1 MDILTAPKDIVRLS
15 GLVTVDEDELPTTGR
30 RVLRQKDDDVGQ
42 SALSGRDA
50 LEHYLV
56 CLQLIIWKQA
66 HWMISQQGFPPE
78 LETIIRDLW
87 TIRIQ
92 HLQTRLNDDDEQVE
106 QFFSSQTEADTSGDE
121 SSSKARKRS
130 DRLPSLITGPCLIY
144 LACMLLRSP
153 LITAD
158 MYNWISDG
166 QLIYYQAFKS
176 LDIVMRNRLP
186 SRYHD
191 LLNPRVLLKMER
203 LQTALADTIEYYGL
217 FAGMEC
223 PPSNHR
229 LWLYRFVR
237 ELHFPLEVYAATL
250 RLADLLG
257 VNFDHT
263 NDPTQRERLKALK
276 PPENRLIILVV
287 ISVKL
292 LFPLDGQDRMPRKP
306 TELAVLGLDW
316 TTWMQA
322 RRDLS
327 SAKTTNTEE
336 LSYNQALRTTD
347 VDVMSMSEDK
357 LDQYMDWYANAY
369 VEEQPSEKRR
379 NHSEIGFRKAM
390 YRMFPISRPEMTDH
404 IDDSALNPGANLAST
419 ARQDEAIKTIQ
430 ARLKPLRVLNDQAV
444 EETYAKITRPGDHHE
459 QYRSPDDLTSTAKVL
474 YEEAANVELM
484 LRTGLKSD
492 LCQAVTKSSTLRKL
506 ALLRNI
512 DFSRVWPSPLRIA
525 GKDHTKTANMQIFV
539 KTLTGKTI
547 TLEVE
552 SSDTI
557 DNVKSKIQDKEG
569 IPPDQQRLIFA
580 GKQLEDGRTL
590 SDYNIQKE
598 STLHLVLRLRGG
610 IIEPS
615 LKALASKYNCDKM
628 ICRKC
633 YARLPPRAT
642 NCRKKKCGHT
652 NQLRP
657 KKKLK

>member
-1 MDILTAPKDIVRLS
+1 MDVCEYGNCGSRSFQVADDGYTYCSEGHRQTQS

-474 YEEAANVELM
+474 YEEAANVVGM
-484 LRTGLKSD
+484 S
-492 LCQAVTKSSTLRKL
+492 
-506 ALLRNI
+506 I
-512 DFSRVWPSPLRIA
+512 DHMVQGVYS
-525 GKDHTKTANMQIFV
+525 FV